1 MSDAIDPAVPS
12 VLSACTS
19 GEPADACATVLRD
32 VWLFLDDELD
42 PEHRRVVQQH
52 LDDCSP
58 CLEQAGLDHKL
69 KLLLHDKCG
78 GERAPEELRSRLVA
92 KLRTLTVDATVGG
105 ARMTMTETSVEIT
118 RTPAELSLEETV
130 DDRLAVRDVQA
141 DRPTD

>member
-1 MSDAIDPAVPS
+1 MSDAMDPAVPS
-12 VLSACTS
+12 SALSACTS
-19 GEPADACATVLRD
+19 GAPADACATVLRD

-42 PEHRRVVQQH
+42 PDNRRAVQQH

-92 KLRTLTVDATVGG
+92 KLRTLTVDASVGTT
-105 ARMTMTETSVEIT
+105 RMTVTETSVEVT
-118 RTPAELSLEETV
+118 RAPAELTLQEVV
-130 DDRLAVRDVQA
+130 DDRLAARDVPP
-141 DRPTD
+141 D

>member
-1 MSDAIDPAVPS
+1 MDPAVPS

-42 PEHRRVVQQH
+42 PANRRAVQQH

-69 KLLLHDKCG
+69 KLLLHNKCS

-92 KLRTLTVDATVGG
+92 KLRTLTVDASVGG
-105 ARMTMTETSVEIT
+105 TRMTVTETSVEIT
-118 RTPAELSLEETV
+118 GERSDLTLQQIV
-130 DDRLAVRDVQA
+130 DDRLAARDV
-141 DRPTD
+141 PTD